1 MKVRGEASASIRAG
15 GGAPAPVKQRLRPHR
30 AADEQLRG
38 EVSAIARAGG
48 GAPAP
53 VKNVTQID
61 VAVIG
66 AGVTGLASARAI
78 AARGL
83 SVCVLERHPRPGLDT
98 STHNSG
104 VIHAGIYYPA
114 GSLKARLC
122 VEGRHL
128 LYEFCAQH
136 DVPHRRCGKL
146 IVAHDEGGRHQLETL
161 KRRGDAN
168 GVEGLELV
176 DRAFIDVREPAV
188 SAVAALWSPE
198 TGVVNAEELVKAL
211 VRSGADAGA
220 IFLPG
225 TRLAGADRERDG
237 MVLRTERETIQASV
251 VVNAAGLYADE
262 VSEMLGG
269 ETFRNYP
276 CRGEYV
282 ELIPSRRTLVN
293 ALVYPLPHAHGL
305 GVHLVKTT
313 AGEVWLGPTASFQ
326 ARKDDYEADRLPV
339 DAFVQPARRL
349 LRDVTLEDLRLGGSG
364 IRAKLHPPS
373 ESFADFMIR
382 RDRENPFVVQA
393 SGIESPGLT
402 SCLAI
407 GSLVAQLVTG

>member
-1 MKVRGEASASIRAG
+1 
-15 GGAPAPVKQRLRPHR
+15 
-30 AADEQLRG
+30 
-38 EVSAIARAGG
+38 
-48 GAPAP
+48 

-136 DVPHRRCGKL
+136 GVPHRRCGKL
-146 IVAHDEGGRHQLETL
+146 IVAHDEGERHQLETL
-161 KRRGDAN
+161 KRRGDGN

-211 VRSGADAGA
+211 LRSGADAGA
-220 IFLPG
+220 IVLPG

-251 VVNAAGLYADE
+251 VVNAAGLYADD
-262 VSEMLGG
+262 VSAMLGG
-269 ETFRNYP
+269 ETFKIYP

-282 ELIPSRRTLVN
+282 ELIPSKRTLVN

-313 AGEVWLGPTASFQ
+313 GGEVWLGPTASFQ
-326 ARKDDYEADRLPV
+326 ARKDDYEGDRLPV
-339 DAFVQPARRL
+339 KAFVEPARRL
-349 LRDVTLEDLRLGGSG
+349 LRDVTVDDLRLSGSG

-373 ESFADFMIR
+373 EPFADFMVR
-382 RDRENPFVVQA
+382 RDRENPAVVQA
-393 SGIESPGLT
+393 SGIDSPGLT
-402 SCLAI
+402 SCLAV
-407 GSLVAQLVTG
+407 GRLVSTIVADALAEYSISRVR